1 MSTITA
7 TTTYT
12 DGAALDIA
20 GHNENVFSTTAG
32 KGIMSEPN
40 GNLQQA
46 NLVGGFTVRDEHVM
60 SEEAVI
66 ARQDSSTFTFDIYNN
81 VFGQREDEEQTYVAI
96 GGLSQRVYIPFD
108 CDALLWQWSFFIA
121 PWRPYYAEQTG
132 DDTGNQDIPDLFI
145 RVYFDGVENS
155 AFRRSTAVS
164 ADIAK
169 DTKYGLKGSA
179 QSNVNY
185 ENVTAMW
192 YDISKLVTPVAK
204 GFHDVSVRIYMPRF
218 HPLNADDEANV
229 WAWIRSWSPGGPSGT
244 FPDDAVKAT
253 LHTRVTLGT
262 RNIKAV
268 VFK

>member
-12 DGAALDIA
+12 DGAALSIS
-20 GHNENVFSTTAG
+20 GHNENVYSTTAG
-32 KGIMSEPN
+32 KGVMSEPN

-60 SEEAVI
+60 AEEAVI
-66 ARQDSSTFTFDIYNN
+66 ARQDSSTFAFDVYNN
-81 VFGQREDEEQTYVAI
+81 AFGQREDEEQTYVAI

-121 PWRPYYAEQTG
+121 PWRPYVAETTG

-164 ADIAK
+164 ADLTT
-169 DTKYGLKGSA
+169 DTEYGLKGSA
-179 QSNVNY
+179 GANVNY

-192 YDISKLVTPVAK
+192 YDISKLVTPVTQ
-204 GFHDVSVRIYMPRF
+204 GFHEVSVRIYMPRF
-218 HPLNADDEANV
+218 HFQGRDEEANIT
-229 WAWIRSWSPGGPSGT
+229 AFNRSWSPAGGST
-244 FPDDAVKAT
+244 YPDDAVKSII
-253 LHTRVTLGT
+253 HTRVTFGT